1 MEINVQLPRVFLP
14 LERPARYKAVYG
26 GRGSGKSHNRA
37 AALVEDCLNIK
48 GLRAVCIREVQK
60 TLKESSKRLIE
71 DKLKEYRL
79 GLRQGFRV
87 FKEVIQTPGDGVIT
101 FQGMQDHTAE
111 SIKSLE
117 GFHRAWVEE
126 AQTLSARSL
135 QLLRPTIRA
144 EDSEIWFSWNPRR
157 KTDPVDFMFRGPEA
171 PSNAVVVQANWSDNP
186 FFPDVLEQERLDDL
200 RINPDQYQHI
210 WEGGY
215 ATVSVGAYYARNIAE
230 ARKDGRIGRVP
241 PDPLMKYH
249 LFADIGG
256 TGAKADA
263 FVFWVAQVIGKEIR
277 VLNYYEVVG
286 QPLES
291 HLNWMRSNGYEP
303 SKSQIWLPHDGAT
316 QDKVFAVSYQSAF
329 ESAGYNVEVVPNQ
342 GRGAASIRIE
352 AGRRWF
358 GSCFFH
364 EETTMPGIEALGSY
378 HERKDADRNIGLG
391 PEHDWS
397 SHGCFTA
404 DTEVLTR
411 YGMYQIID
419 LPENGEVLTSCGWK
433 TYQNPRMT
441 RKNARLVAVTF
452 TDGLTVKCTPD
463 HLFKTVNG
471 WKSAE
476 SLTNGS
482 EILST
487 LTNSRNTLTGGYTE
501 CGLPSVTCHE
511 AGENSTGMY
520 GGKRLV
526 KYLKDATYT
535 IKTVTYRTIGSLIS
549 NVSPLMSILNIK
561 TTKPET
567 VSFLNSPELEPPHGM
582 APPRV
587 GYGIKDTPNVHK
599 AGPSGNVKKSSVLFA
614 KSNFPHSLE
623 RVETHKSTVPGSVKP
638 THTANVLK
646 VESVEFLNERQ
657 DVYCMTVP
665 DAGEFSLANGAVVH
679 NCDAFGLMCVAVEEI
694 MGKPKSRRD
703 ETIIIGG
710 WMG

>member
-87 FKEVIQTPGDGVIT
+87 FNEVIQTPGDGVIT

-171 PSNAVVVQANWSDNP
+171 PSNAVVVRANWSDNP
-186 FFPDVLEQERLDDL
+186 FFPDVLERERLDDL

-263 FVFWVAQVIGKEIR
+263 FVFWVAQIIGKEIR

-291 HLNWMRSNGYEP
+291 HLNWMRANGYEP

-329 ESAGYNVEVVPNQ
+329 ESAGYNVEAVPNQ
-342 GRGAASIRIE
+342 GRGAAALRIE

-358 GSCFFH
+358 GSCFFD
-364 EETTMPGIEALGSY
+364 EEKTMPGIEALGSY

-411 YGMYQIID
+411 YGMYPIIN
-419 LPENGEVLTSCGWK
+419 LPKTGEVLTSCGWK
-433 TYQNPRMT
+433 MYQNPRMT
-441 RKNARLVAVTF
+441 RRNAQLVAVTF
-452 TDGLTVKCTPD
+452 EDGLTVKCTPD
-463 HLFKTVNG
+463 HLFKTASG

-476 SLTNGS
+476 SLTSGS

-487 LTNSRNTLTGGYTE
+487 LTRSHSTLTADYID
-501 CGLPSVTCHE
+501 CGRQKDTCHE
-511 AGENSTGMY
+511 AERSCTEMF

-526 KYLKDATYT
+526 RYLKGAIYT
-535 IKTVTYRTIGSLIS
+535 IKTVISKTIGLITS
-549 NVSPLMSILNIK
+549 SASRPMSTLNIK
-561 TTKPET
+561 TIKPGT
-567 VSFLNSPELEPPHGM
+567 VSSLTWLEAEPPHGIVPLR
-582 APPRV
+582 A
-587 GYGIKDTPNVHK
+587 GYGINETLSGVK
-599 AGPSGNVKKSSVLFA
+599 AGQNGKGKTEIALFA
-614 KSNFPHSLE
+614 RNNSQHLSGRAATL
-623 RVETHKSTVPGSVKP
+623 RYTALGSVKH
-638 THTANVLK
+638 THTESVLKVLK
-646 VESVEFLNERQ
+646 VEFLDERQ

-665 DAGEFSLANGAVVH
+665 EAGEFSLANGAIVH
-679 NCDAFGLMCVAVEEI
+679 NCDAFGLLCVAVEEI
-694 MGKPKSRRD
+694 MGKPKSKAD
-703 ETIIIGG
+703 APVYFGSWAG
-710 WMG
+710 